1 MRRLDCLLAVLFALL
16 AVKGAASVTLFK
28 VEVPDF
34 KRVGESATLLCNYS
48 LADGEGLYSV
58 KWYKDNE
65 EFYRYVP
72 RSRPA
77 MHSYKVEGVEVQRH
91 FSNNYNVHL
100 QSLNLRSSGL
110 YRCEVSAEAPSFS
123 SVNGEGRMEVVYLPK
138 HDPLM
143 DGGGVVY
150 AMGDLVSINCTSSKS
165 FPPAEMR
172 WYINNH
178 PVSGDN
184 VIHFEPVVHKH
195 GLVTIRTG
203 LRFEAME
210 HHFVN
215 GRMTVKCTSN
225 VSLRK
230 PENPFQQNVPS
241 LDSKWVM
248 MDFLGGASGV
258 SASPALLLASLLLLL
273 HLLFSHRVQ

>member
-1 MRRLDCLLAVLFALL
+1 M
-16 AVKGAASVTLFK
+16 
-28 VEVPDF
+28 
-34 KRVGESATLLCNYS
+34 CNYS
-48 LADGEGLYSV
+48 LSDGEGLYSV

-77 MHSYKVEGVEVQRH
+77 TISYQVDGVEVQRH

-143 DGGGVVY
+143 TGGEMVY
-150 AMGDLVSINCTSSKS
+150 ALGDQVSINCTSSKS
-165 FPPAEMR
+165 YPPSEMR

-178 PVSGDN
+178 PVS
-184 VIHFEPVVHKH
+184 VQ
-195 GLVTIRTG
+195 
-203 LRFEAME
+203 
-210 HHFVN
+210 
-215 GRMTVKCTSN
+215 SN
-225 VSLRK
+225 VSK
-230 PENPFQQNVPS
+230 SS
-241 LDSKWVM
+241 LISKKLLIELFFKRFNLSLQESGLKVDDLGISVDI
-248 MDFLGGASGV
+248 DFYFACK
-258 SASPALLLASLLLLL
+258 
-273 HLLFSHRVQ
+273 

>member
-1 MRRLDCLLAVLFALL
+1 MNFASAGAV
-16 AVKGAASVTLFK
+16 SVTLFK

-34 KRVGESATLLCNYS
+34 KRVGESATLMCNYS
-48 LADGEGLYSV
+48 LSDGEGLYSV

-77 MHSYKVEGVEVQRH
+77 TISYQVDGVEVQRH

-143 DGGGVVY
+143 TGGEMVY
-150 AMGDLVSINCTSSKS
+150 ALGDQVSINCTSSKS
-165 FPPAEMR
+165 YPPSEMR

-178 PVSGDN
+178 PVSVQSNVSGDN
-184 VIHFEPVVHKH
+184 VIQYEPVVHKH
-195 GLVTIRTG
+195 GLVTTRSG

-230 PENPFQQNVPS
+230 PDNPFQQNVPS
-241 LDSKWVM
+241 LDSKWVV

-258 SASPALLLASLLLLL
+258 SACPALVSASLLLLL
-273 HLLFSHRVQ
+273 HLLCSRRVH